1 MTIKIGLLGDSH
13 RTIMPVM
20 RVEGTG
26 ILIMLTKLGSLA
38 CSLFASISDTNTGR
52 RFIQFNYNIF
62 TVGAFLFRC
71 GMAGTVLGLDPNY

>member
-1 MTIKIGLLGDSH
+1 
-13 RTIMPVM
+13 MPVM